1 MPARGGRTRRARQVR
16 IARLPGAEDLALPAP
31 STPGAAG
38 LDLPA
43 AVDGE
48 MVIEP
53 GARALVPTGF
63 AIAVPP
69 GLEGQVRPRSGL
81 ALHHGIVL
89 PNAPGTID
97 SDYRG
102 EVKVI
107 LQNTGHESFVVKRGE
122 RIAQLVFAPVERIA
136 WREVAVL
143 DPTRRG
149 DGGFGHT
156 GRSGREAGG
165 RHPKPAKPRGRR

>member
-1 MPARGGRTRRARQVR
+1 MPAPRGQKGGSRRVE
-16 IARLPGAEDLALPAP
+16 IARLPGAQDLALPAP

-48 MVIEP
+48 VVIEP
-53 GARALVPTGF
+53 GARALIPTGF

-81 ALHHGIVL
+81 ALHYGIVL

-107 LQNTGHESFVVKRGE
+107 LLNTGHESFVVKRGE

-136 WREVAVL
+136 WHEVKAL
-143 DPTRRG
+143 GPTARGRGGRGHSGRAGMAAARTRPKAAQRRG
-149 DGGFGHT
+149 P
-156 GRSGREAGG
+156 S
-165 RHPKPAKPRGRR
+165 

>member
-1 MPARGGRTRRARQVR
+1 
-16 IARLPGAEDLALPAP
+16 LPAP

-48 MVIEP
+48 VVIEP
-53 GARALVPTGF
+53 GARALIPTGF
-63 AIAVPP
+63 TIAVPP

-107 LQNTGHESFVVKRGE
+107 LLNTGHESFVVKRGE

-136 WREVAVL
+136 WREVRAL
-143 DPTRRG
+143 GPTARG

-156 GRSGREAGG
+156 GRAV
-165 RHPKPAKPRGRR
+165 KPAVQSRPKRAKRGGLR

>member
-1 MPARGGRTRRARQVR
+1 
-16 IARLPGAEDLALPAP
+16 LPGAEDLALPAP

-48 MVIEP
+48 VVIEP
-53 GARALVPTGF
+53 GARVLIPTGF

-107 LQNTGHESFVVKRGE
+107 LQNTGRESFVVKRGE

-136 WREVAVL
+136 WREVQGL
-143 DPTRRG
+143 DTTARG

-156 GRSGREAGG
+156 GRAGRGAIA
-165 RHPKPAKPRGRR
+165 RTPKPATRRGAK

>member
-1 MPARGGRTRRARQVR
+1 M
-16 IARLPGAEDLALPAP
+16 PGAEDLALPAP

-43 AVDGE
+43 AVLGE
-48 MVIEP
+48 IVIEP
-53 GARALVPTGF
+53 GARALIPTGF

-107 LQNTGHESFVVKRGE
+107 LQNTGRESFVVKRGE
-122 RIAQLVFAPVERIA
+122 RIAQLVIAPIEHID
-136 WREVAVL
+136 WLEVTSL
-143 DPTRRG
+143 DRTTRG
-149 DGGFGHT
+149 QGGFGHT
-156 GRSGREAGG
+156 GRGRKASGSTRPKRAKRGG
-165 RHPKPAKPRGRR
+165 RR

>member
-1 MPARGGRTRRARQVR
+1 MPARRGQRARTRRVR

-48 MVIEP
+48 LVIEP
-53 GARALVPTGF
+53 GARALIPTGF

-107 LQNTGHESFVVKRGE
+107 LQNSGHESFVVKRGE
-122 RIAQLVFAPVERIA
+122 RIAQLVFAPVERVA
-136 WREVAVL
+136 WCEVTAL
-143 DPTRRG
+143 DPTARG
-149 DGGFGHT
+149 GGGFGHT
-156 GRSGREAGG
+156 GRAVS
-165 RHPKPAKPRGRR
+165 PAVGSRPRRARPRGPR